1 MVSRHGRRSVNI
13 FLLLQVSSFAV
24 LLTLPNITGLLLA
37 YLVGSIPSAVW
48 IGRQFYGVDV
58 REYGSGNAGA
68 TNTFRVL
75 GKKAGIIV
83 MLMDI
88 FKGFLAVKLA
98 YMIGDYDPEGPEFI
112 DFEIALGVCALL
124 GHIFPVYVGF
134 RGGKGVAT
142 MLGILIAI
150 HPQAALIC
158 AIVFLLVLQV
168 SGYVSLGSIVSG
180 LAFPVVI
187 MVFYSTNSSINIF
200 SLAVAVLVLITHQRN
215 IERLMRREESKV
227 SWKRRNENS

>member
-1 MVSRHGRRSVNI
+1 M
-13 FLLLQVSSFAV
+13 
-24 LLTLPNITGLLLA
+24 A

-48 IGRQFYGVDV
+48 VGRTFYNIDV

-75 GKKAGIIV
+75 GKKPGIAVLI
-83 MLMDI
+83 MDV

-98 YMIGDYDPEGPEFI
+98 YILGDYDSKSPEFI
-112 DFEIALGVCALL
+112 DFELALAVCGLL

-142 MLGILIAI
+142 MLGILVAI
-150 HPQAALIC
+150 HPQAALAC
-158 AIVFLLVLQV
+158 AIVFIVTLYF
-168 SGYVSLGSIVSG
+168 SGYVSLSSMASG
-180 LAFPVVI
+180 VTFPIII

-200 SLAVAVLVLITHQRN
+200 SLAVAILILVTHQRN
-215 IERLMRREESKV
+215 IERILTKEESRVK
-227 SWKRRNENS
+227 WYKKRF

>member
-1 MVSRHGRRSVNI
+1 VLTPVNL
-13 FLLLQVSSFAV
+13 F
-24 LLTLPNITGLLLA
+24 GLLLA

-48 IGRQFYGVDV
+48 VGRTFYGIDV

-75 GKKAGIIV
+75 GKRPGIVVLI
-83 MLMDI
+83 MDVL
-88 FKGFLAVKLA
+88 KGFAGVKLA
-98 YMIGDYDPEGPEFI
+98 YLVGDYDPASPEFI
-112 DFEIALGVCALL
+112 DFELALSVCALL

-142 MLGILIAI
+142 MLGILVAV
-150 HPQAALIC
+150 HTPAALIC
-158 AIVFLLVLQV
+158 AGVFLITLLAT
-168 SGYVSLGSIVSG
+168 GYVSLSSMAAG

-200 SLAVAVLVLITHQRN
+200 SLAVAIMILVTHQRN
-215 IERLMRREESKV
+215 IERLIAGEESRVKWHPRNKV
-227 SWKRRNENS
+227 A

>member
-1 MVSRHGRRSVNI
+1 
-13 FLLLQVSSFAV
+13 
-24 LLTLPNITGLLLA
+24 LLTLPNIFGLLMA

-48 IGRQFYGVDV
+48 IGRQFYNTDV

-68 TNTFRVL
+68 TNSFRVL
-75 GKKAGIIV
+75 GRKAGTIV
-83 MLMDI
+83 ALMDI
-88 FKGFLAVKLA
+88 LKGFLAVKLA
-98 YMIGDYDPEGPEFI
+98 HVVGDYDPLGPEFI
-112 DFEIALGVCALL
+112 DYEIAMGVCALL

-150 HPQAALIC
+150 HPQAALAC
-158 AIVFLLVLQV
+158 AGVFFAVLFTT
-168 SGYVSLGSIVSG
+168 GYVSLSSISSG
-180 LAFPVVI
+180 LAFPIVI

-215 IERLMRREESKV
+215 MERLFRKEESKV
-227 SWKRRNENS
+227 KWKRKKPEG